1 MEIPDLQFCFILLKA
16 LPISYSTVT
25 FAVLASRDMSTLK
38 PLMIQEWILNEESC
52 QARSIALLNKVAPI
66 KNKFNKKNIKCYY
79 CQKTRHKSNECQKK
93 KWDAKEKEKK
103 KEAKANKVVNAHVL
117 VPSMARIMKIPKNE
131 NNICVSLYTATCLKW
146 LVDSGATHY
155 ISPVYSNFIQY
166 TPTSGVVSLRGHV
179 EIR

>member
-1 MEIPDLQFCFILLKA
+1 M
-16 LPISYSTVT
+16 
-25 FAVLASRDMSTLK
+25 
-38 PLMIQEWILNEESC
+38 
-52 QARSIALLNKVAPI
+52 
-66 KNKFNKKNIKCYY
+66 
-79 CQKTRHKSNECQKK
+79 
-93 KWDAKEKEKK
+93 
-103 KEAKANKVVNAHVL
+103 L

-131 NNICVSLYTATCLKW
+131 NNICVFLYTATCLKW